1 MHTNAHRRLGLR
13 IDSDSAPTTSRARTD
28 YTSSTVGDNTREP
41 DGASMAEVQSNAVYN
56 STLNGPHVCGQ
67 CGTTFSRLHHFRR
80 HLAMHLYWEAI
91 DEERGAKVE
100 EKAEP
105 LDHQQLLDKADL
117 DAGRRPLDEAE
128 ERRETCGQ
136 LPGKRR
142 KADGVRGTSR
152 PLTRS
157 YRNMILR
164 KRIKREH

>member
-1 MHTNAHRRLGLR
+1 MLPSLGRVTMSIIPEGSLPRLLSYR
-13 IDSDSAPTTSRARTD
+13 V
-28 YTSSTVGDNTREP
+28 SSTE
-41 DGASMAEVQSNAVYN
+41 Q
-56 STLNGPHVCGQ
+56 
-67 CGTTFSRLHHFRR
+67 R